1 MLLLKS
7 NFIIPVFILHWNR
20 PEDCLASIHSFLNQ
34 KLDIKITIIDN
45 ASTPEKLN
53 LLKENLPNEVD
64 IVCLSENKGWGGG
77 FNPFLKSWI
86 ESVDSAPY
94 CFVSS
99 HDTLLNE
106 NCLCKL
112 IQFMDENPGV
122 GIASPDY
129 YGISNELPKYSPIRG
144 PYSIPVSPQVK
155 KDIKSVDFAHATL
168 SIFRKSCVRQI
179 GLFDERYFAYG
190 DEYEISL
197 RCRKNNWNVAICWDA
212 EIINPGTSTPK
223 PIISYLLARNT
234 LLLAFEYGNW
244 LQAATR
250 MILMIINTTF
260 IVLQPNKKGITFHAI
275 SKFKGIRDFVLRRY
289 GNPFLLLK

>member
-1 MLLLKS
+1 MLPLKS
-7 NFIIPVFILHWNR
+7 NFIMPVFILHWNR

-45 ASTPEKLN
+45 ASTPEKLT
-53 LLKENLPNEVD
+53 LLKANLPNEVD

>member
-1 MLLLKS
+1 MLPLKS
-7 NFIIPVFILHWNR
+7 NFIMPVFILHWNR

-106 NCLCKL
+106 NCLSKL